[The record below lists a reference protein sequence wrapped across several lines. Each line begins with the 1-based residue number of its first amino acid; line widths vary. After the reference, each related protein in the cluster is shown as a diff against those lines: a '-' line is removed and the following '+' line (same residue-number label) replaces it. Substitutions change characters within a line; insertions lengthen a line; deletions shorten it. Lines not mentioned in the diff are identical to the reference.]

1 MMSVNM
7 SGIDKNPF
15 RVGDKVKVKRP
26 VLRAFPDS
34 FKCYLPVQY
43 AVVTHIDGN
52 IVFTDVDDAPTHFE
66 HFELYKEPE
75 VDVMTK
81 PDTQQKTKRVRFTH
95 ELWEKWKDKGG
106 KVIHVPTDK
115 QVMQIVYFPEADHRY
130 HYVYL
135 TTPGTVT
142 SMGTCDPL
150 DIEIPVTTKRIPFN
164 PELKNAKVFYG
175 KTELIEWFHLRTGLV
190 CGTHEWAASFKG
202 MESSLYYSSD
212 LEMEIEGEGV

>member
-1 MMSVNM
+1 MSVNM

-15 RVGDKVKVKRP
+15 RVGDKVKVKP
-26 VLRAFPDS
+26 HVLLTWPRAFKNYIPI
-34 FKCYLPVQY
+34 QY
-43 AVVTHIDGN
+43 AVVTKLDSVH
-52 IVFTDVDDAPTHFE
+52 VFTDVDSDPTNFE
-66 HFELYKEPE
+66 HFELYEEPE

-106 KVIHVPTDK
+106 KVIYVPTGK
-115 QVMQIVYFPEADHRY
+115 QVLQLAYFPEADHRY
-130 HYVYL
+130 RYVYL

-164 PELKNAKVFYG
+164 PELKDAKVFYG
-175 KTELIEWFHLRTGLV
+175 NTELIEWVKMSSDVV
-190 CGTHEWAASFKG
+190 CGVHEQLSPFK
-202 MESSLYYSSD
+202 SLETALYHPNH
-212 LEMEIEGEGV
+212 LEMEIDEDA